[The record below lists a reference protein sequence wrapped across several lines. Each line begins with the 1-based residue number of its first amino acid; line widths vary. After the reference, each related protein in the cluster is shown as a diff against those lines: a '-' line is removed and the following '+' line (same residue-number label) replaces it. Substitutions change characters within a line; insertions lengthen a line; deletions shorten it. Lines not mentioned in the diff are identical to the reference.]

1 MMIHFVRDP
10 RAIYRSYLRLINPP
24 TKLGRFSLAVKIARF
39 YFRRNMYT
47 LFLKRKY
54 CKRGLR
60 YIRIRYEDLCDAPDQ
75 QMHDVFRTCKLEP
88 LTVSTAYQNEVNHII
103 GGNVNRFKPLGSVRD
118 ERKFMFEFS
127 RSLFSFV
134 TLLNL
139 PMILAFRYP
148 VLKTTNA

>member
-1 MMIHFVRDP
+1 
-10 RAIYRSYLRLINPP
+10 
-24 TKLGRFSLAVKIARF
+24 
-39 YFRRNMYT
+39 
-47 LFLKRKY
+47 
-54 CKRGLR
+54 
-60 YIRIRYEDLCDAPDQ
+60 
-75 QMHDVFRTCKLEP
+75 MHDVFRTCKLEP